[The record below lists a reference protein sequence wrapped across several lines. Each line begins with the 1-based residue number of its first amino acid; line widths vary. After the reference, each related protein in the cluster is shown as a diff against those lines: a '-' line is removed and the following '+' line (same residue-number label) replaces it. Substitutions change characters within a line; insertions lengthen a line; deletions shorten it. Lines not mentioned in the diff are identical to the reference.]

1 MESMREHL
9 RYFFDDVQQIENAPE
24 PEIDESDDIAN
35 EPKIWENIGRCK
47 GFG

>member
-24 PEIDESDDIAN
+24 PEIDESEDIAN
-35 EPKIWENIGRCK
+35 EPKI
-47 GFG
+47 